1 MQYKLHFIF
10 SFLILLLCS
19 SCFEMVEDISVKN
32 NGSGTYKFSVNLSQ
46 SKTQIDKIKTQDSI
60 LNFKVPS
67 ITDLDKKM
75 EEVKSKLGAIEGI
88 SNIQSK
94 SDHVNYIYTLQCD
107 FTNVHQLNKAI
118 QAIWKNYDKSA
129 PESFNLYSFENGTFK
144 RNSDISHI
152 EHVVAKAGNQEVDM
166 CRKATFMV
174 ICRFEQPI
182 AEQTSNYY
190 VLSPSKKAAMYK
202 NDLWTTISYKQ
213 ASNNTI
219 KITQ

>member
-1 MQYKLHFIF
+1 
-10 SFLILLLCS
+10 
-19 SCFEMVEDISVKN
+19 MVEDISVKN

-67 ITDLDKKM
+67 TSDLDKKL
-75 EEVKSKLGAIEGI
+75 EEVKVKLGSIEGI
-88 SNIQSK
+88 SNVQSK
-94 SDHVNYIYTLQCD
+94 SDHVNYIYNIQCD
-107 FTNVHQLNKAI
+107 FANVHQLNKAI
-118 QAIWKNYDKSA
+118 QVIWKNYDKSA
-129 PESFNLYSFENGTFK
+129 PESFNLYSYENGVFK

-166 CRKATFMV
+166 CRKATYMV

-182 AEQTSNYY
+182 TEQTSNYY

-213 ASNNTI
+213 ASNNII